1 MKGLTLFLK
10 HSNWKCLKKG
20 MIVLGLISAMTESHV
35 IIVDY
40 DSPQIS
46 FSICHLEKLK
56 GNATLAGVINPHL

>member
-1 MKGLTLFLK
+1 
-10 HSNWKCLKKG
+10 